1 MINEDF
7 EAVTLFDYKEVE
19 NLNKTN
25 DNSLNEFV
33 SVPEAIKNLMQ
44 FALKT
49 HLELLAKYPNDK
61 YLQDLDNKE
70 NMAIL
75 FSTNW
80 YERYGI
86 KYDWKFDKTKRKK
99 YEKRIKVA

>member
-7 EAVTLFDYKEVE
+7 KPIELFDYKEIE
-19 NLNKTN
+19 DLNTNN
-25 DNSLNEFV
+25 DNSLNEFI

-49 HLELLAKYPNDK
+49 HIELSQKYPNDK
-61 YLQDLDNKE
+61 YLQDLDTKE
-70 NMAIL
+70 QMSTM

-80 YERYGI
+80 YERYGVTY
-86 KYDWKFDKTKRKK
+86 K
-99 YEKRIKVA
+99 

>member
-7 EAVTLFDYKEVE
+7 EPVELFDYTKIEE
-19 NLNKTN
+19 LNRHN

-33 SVPEAIKNLMQ
+33 TVPEAIKNAMQ

-49 HLELLAKYPNDK
+49 HIQLLEKYPDDE
-61 YLQDLDNKE
+61 YLKQLEKKE
-70 NMAIL
+70 EMAKL

-86 KYDWKFDKTKRKK
+86 KYL
-99 YEKRIKVA
+99 I

>member
-7 EAVTLFDYKEVE
+7 KPLELFKYEEVE
-19 NLNKTN
+19 DLNKNN

-33 SVPEAIKNLMQ
+33 SVPEAIKNVMK

-49 HLELLAKYPNDK
+49 HIELMQKYPDDEYLKELDK
-61 YLQDLDNKE
+61 KE
-70 NMAIL
+70 SMGKML
-75 FSTNW
+75 STNW

-86 KYDWKFDKTKRKK
+86 TYNT
-99 YEKRIKVA
+99 

>member
-1 MINEDF
+1 MLNKDF
-7 EAVTLFDYKEVE
+7 EPIELFDYKEIE
-19 NLNKTN
+19 ELNKHN

-49 HLELLAKYPNDK
+49 HIELMQKYPNDD
-61 YLQDLDNKE
+61 YLVQLEKKE
-70 NMAIL
+70 EMSKL

-86 KYDWKFDKTKRKK
+86 KY
-99 YEKRIKVA
+99 EI

>member
-7 EAVTLFDYKEVE
+7 EPVTLFDYKEVE

-70 NMAIL
+70 NMSIL

-80 YERYGI
+80 YEKYGI
-86 KYDWKFDKTKRKK
+86 KYD
-99 YEKRIKVA
+99 

>member
-86 KYDWKFDKTKRKK
+86 KYD
-99 YEKRIKVA
+99 

>member
-1 MINEDF
+1 MVNKDF
-7 EAVTLFDYKEVE
+7 EPVELFNYKEIE
-19 NLNKTN
+19 ELNTNN

-33 SVPEAIKNLMQ
+33 PVPEAIKNLMQ

-49 HLELLAKYPNDK
+49 HMQLLEKYPNDE
-61 YLQDLDNKE
+61 YLLQLEKKE
-70 NMAIL
+70 DMPRL

-86 KYDWKFDKTKRKK
+86 KYD
-99 YEKRIKVA
+99 I

>member
-7 EAVTLFDYKEVE
+7 EPVELFDYKQIEE
-19 NLNKTN
+19 LNKSN

-33 SVPEAIKNLMQ
+33 TVPEAIKNLMK

-49 HLELLAKYPNDK
+49 HMELTQKYPNDE
-61 YLQDLDNKE
+61 YLKNLDKKE
-70 NMAIL
+70 EMPKM

-86 KYDWKFDKTKRKK
+86 KYS
-99 YEKRIKVA
+99 

>member
-7 EAVTLFDYKEVE
+7 ELISLFDYKEIE
-19 NLNKTN
+19 ELNTN
-25 DNSLNEFV
+25 KDNSLNEFI

-49 HLELLAKYPNDK
+49 HLELTQKYPEDK
-61 YLQDLDNKE
+61 YLQDLDTKE
-70 NMAIL
+70 KMAIL

-86 KYDWKFDKTKRKK
+86 TYK
-99 YEKRIKVA
+99 

>member
-1 MINEDF
+1 MINKDF
-7 EAVTLFDYKEVE
+7 EPVELFDYKQIED
-19 NLNKTN
+19 LNKNN

-33 SVPEAIKNLMQ
+33 SVPEAIKNLMK

-49 HLELLAKYPNDK
+49 HMELMKKHPNDE
-61 YLQDLDNKE
+61 YLKNLDKKE
-70 NMAIL
+70 EMPKM

-86 KYDWKFDKTKRKK
+86 KY
-99 YEKRIKVA
+99 I